1 MIMVWD
7 IRICKKKKMVFEV
20 RCLPD
25 GDPLTLASV
34 FDFSLLGEKSISE
47 SLMPAAANQE

>member
-1 MIMVWD
+1 MIMLWD

-25 GDPLTLASV
+25 GDPLTLTSV

-47 SLMPAAANQE
+47 SLRPAVANQE